1 MSGEVADLFQVGQ
14 HSVRCE
20 VAHHHVVD
28 HPLTQGRNPAGG
40 KDGVVNRCGVAHG
53 EQQYRKISSD
63 ERLLLTYRTREWGG
77 RKVVTT
83 KFPRSGLVQC
93 ELTFRSVTVVSGYF
107 QPSRNALP
115 SKRRRG

>member
-14 HSVRCE
+14 HRVRCE

-28 HPLTQGRNPAGG
+28 HPLTQRRNPAGG

-53 EQQYRKISSD
+53 EQQYRKNYTYNW
-63 ERLLLTYRTREWGG
+63 RLVTYRTREWGG

-93 ELTFRSVTVVSGYF
+93 PTTGAFLVNFERE
-107 QPSRNALP
+107 PHR
-115 SKRRRG
+115 